1 LNRVTLPANLSEDG
15 WNRFSIWGHSA
26 TVRELYARRCRR
38 EAHEMT
44 AHAQAAELLSRRVG
58 VGDSVLDVGCGSGY
72 FYHSLAARNLPV
84 EYWGLDACDALIDIG
99 RDIMPG
105 FGLPAERLIE
115 ARIEDL
121 NGEVDHVVCLNVLSN
136 LDNYQRPLERFLKI
150 ARKSLILRESLKTGA
165 EYHYVRD
172 DFLDPGVDLKVHVN
186 HYDVG
191 EVQSFVASYGFKSE
205 VIADRRSGGEPE
217 LVIGYPH
224 YWTFLVADRVAS
236 DRTAN

>member
-1 LNRVTLPANLSEDG
+1 M
-15 WNRFSIWGHSA
+15 
-26 TVRELYARRCRR
+26 RELYTRRCRR
-38 EAHEMT
+38 EAEEMT
-44 AHAQAAELLSRRVG
+44 AHAQAAELLSLRIG
-58 VGDSVLDVGCGSGY
+58 VGDSVLDAGCGSGY
-72 FYHSLAARNLPV
+72 FYHSLAERNLPV
-84 EYWGLDACDALIDIG
+84 EYWGLDACGALIDIG

-121 NGEVDHVVCLNVLSN
+121 DGDLDHVVCLNVLSN

-150 ARKSLILRESLKTGA
+150 ARKSVILRESFKTGA

-186 HYDVG
+186 HYDIG
-191 EVQSFVASYGFKSE
+191 EVEDFVASYGFKSE
-205 VIADRRSGGEPE
+205 VIVDRRSGGHRE

-224 YWTFLVADRVAS
+224 YWTFLVADRVAP
-236 DRTAN
+236 DRMTN